1 MKLPSIAILDLIG
14 LVYDGSTL
22 SKKGLGGS
30 ESAVILMAKELAK
43 LGFPV
48 TVFNACAEDD
58 ARPGIYDG
66 VNYRPINS
74 IVPADRYDVMI
85 ASRTVVPFVPEHY
98 YEAYKTATRH
108 HPKIFEE
115 MRKAAKLKVL
125 WMHDTFCN
133 GDNNVEDLAVN
144 GYIDKIFTL
153 SDFHL
158 SYVTTC
164 HHGKRRNFEV
174 LKNKMFITRNGVV
187 NYINEVDISQK
198 DRNLFVYNAS
208 VTKGMLPL
216 IDKIWPR
223 IKANIPEAKLKVIGG
238 YYKFRSEAPL
248 DDQGKTLH
256 RLAQDPKYKALDI
269 EFTGIIS
276 QKEIAEILSKAS
288 MFLFPG
294 AFPETFG
301 ISTLESLTYN
311 TPLVA
316 TRFGALEE
324 TAVEQACYMI
334 DYAIEPNSL
343 FPEIN
348 TDEQCRKFT
357 RTVIDAYNNWYLHQQ
372 KQYYCNIVKDINTW
386 DTVALQ
392 WKQLFLKEFKLYMS
406 ADEYRKVSYINDR
419 IHKVFGRRYSNQVEW
434 NTYKRNKELPI
445 VVITPFYNAEKYI
458 ERCINSIVTQDYDN
472 YTLYLIDDV
481 STDGTVT
488 VMEDYIR
495 SLPVD
500 IRTKIVRVYNKVNS
514 GAVCNQITVLRD
526 RIKDPTDDTIVML
539 IDGDDAL
546 INDNNIFNFYN
557 NLYAD
562 GKTDFSYGSSWSEV
576 DNIPLISQPY
586 PKHIRDTKQ
595 YRNYKFNWG
604 MPYTHLRTFRYELLK
619 KIPNDDCFKDDNGN
633 WWMAGGD
640 NATFYNIL
648 EQADPD
654 KVKVVQDIVYL
665 YNDKNPLNDY
675 KVHGD
680 IQNKNASKIT
690 GNTKIQINRMSGEP
704 TTTRDMSPKVEM
716 VQTEDIVARNIMKK
730 KILIA
735 IPTAKNIEPST
746 FKSIYDL
753 IIPEGFE
760 VTFQYFYGYNV
771 DQVRNLI
778 ADWVVKGF
786 DYLFAVDYD
795 ISFPN
800 DTLVRL
806 LAHDKDVVSGV
817 YRQRVPDRQTIELF
831 ESNENGGFTH
841 IPWEKIKGRGLVEIG
856 ACGFGCVLVKKEV
869 MVKIGYPQFLY
880 KSALDHK
887 DTFSEDLFF
896 AKRAQQE
903 GFKLYADTSLLCDHT
918 GSYVFRV
925 EDR

>member
-30 ESAVILMAKELAK
+30 ESAVILIAKELQK
-43 LGFPV
+43 IGFPV

-58 ARPGIYDG
+58 AHPGIYDG
-66 VNYRPINS
+66 VVYRPMNDIKS
-74 IVPADRYDVMI
+74 HDQFDILI
-85 ASRTVVPFVPEHY
+85 SSRTVVPFVPEHY

-108 HPKIFEE
+108 HPKIFENL
-115 MRKAAKLKVL
+115 RKSAKFKVL

-133 GDNNVEDLAVN
+133 GDLNLEDLAVQ
-144 GYIDKIFTL
+144 GCIDKIFTL

-158 SYVTTC
+158 SYVATC

-174 LKNKMFITRNGVV
+174 LKKKLFITRNGVV
-187 NYINEVDISQK
+187 NYIDEVDISKK

-216 IDKIWPR
+216 IDKIWPK
-223 IKANIPEAKLKVIGG
+223 IKENIPEAKLKIIGG
-238 YYKFRSEAPL
+238 YYKFRSESPL
-248 DDQGKTLH
+248 DEQGKTLVK
-256 RLAQDPKYKALDI
+256 LAADPKYKALDI

-276 QKEIAEILSKAS
+276 QQEIAQILSQAS

-324 TAVEQACYMI
+324 TAVEQACYFI
-334 DYAIEPNSL
+334 NYAIEPNSL

-348 TDEQCRKFT
+348 TEEQCNKFAI
-357 RTVIDAYNNWYLHQQ
+357 TVLHAYHNWYLHQQ
-372 KQYYCNIVKDINTW
+372 KQYYCNIVKDINSW

-392 WKQLFLKEFKLYMS
+392 WKQLFMNEFNLYMPV
-406 ADEYRKVSYINDR
+406 DDYRKVSYINDR
-419 IHKVFGRRYSNQVEW
+419 IHKVFGRRYSNPIEW
-434 NTYKRNKELPI
+434 NTFSRNTELPI
-445 VVITPFYNAEKYI
+445 AIITPFYNAEKYI
-458 ERCINSIVTQDYDN
+458 IRCIESIITQN
-472 YTLYLIDDV
+472 YENYCLYLIDDA
-481 STDGTVT
+481 STDETAWV
-488 VMEDYIR
+488 VESYLKYLPSKLREKIIFIR
-495 SLPVD
+495 
-500 IRTKIVRVYNKVNS
+500 NEHNC
-514 GAVCNQITVLRD
+514 GAVYNQITTLREQLD
-526 RIKDPTDDTIVML
+526 DPSDDTIVML

-557 NLYAD
+557 NLYSD
-562 GKTDFSYGSSWSEV
+562 NKTDFSYGSSWSEV

-586 PKHIRDTKQ
+586 PKEIRENKL
-595 YRNYKFNWG
+595 YRQHSFNWG

-619 KIPNDDCFKDDNGN
+619 NIPSDDCFKDENGE

-648 EQADPD
+648 EQANPN
-654 KVKVVQDIVYL
+654 KVKVVQDIFYI
-665 YNDKNPLNDY
+665 YNDKSPHNDY
-675 KVHGD
+675 KVHGEL
-680 IQNKNASKIT
+680 QNKNAAKIK
-690 GNTKIQINRMSGEP
+690 GNKKIQINKMPGEA
-704 TTTRDMSPKVEM
+704 TTTRNINPNVKMIETKE
-716 VQTEDIVARNIMKK
+716 IVARNIMKK

-735 IPTAKNIEPST
+735 IPTAKNIEPTT
-746 FKSIYDL
+746 FKAIYDL
-753 IIPEGFE
+753 DVPDGYE
-760 VTFQYFYGYNV
+760 THFQYFYGYNV

-778 ADWVVKGF
+778 ADWVVKGPY
-786 DYLFAVDYD
+786 DYLLSVDYD
-795 ISFPN
+795 ISFPS
-800 DTLVRL
+800 DTLTKL
-806 LAHDKDVVSGV
+806 LAHDKEIVSAI
-817 YRQRVPDRQTIELF
+817 YRQRFFDHQTIELF
-831 ESNENGGFTH
+831 ENNNHGGYTH
-841 IPWEKIKGRGLVEIG
+841 IPWEKIKGKGLVEVG

-880 KSALDHK
+880 KSAVDHK

-903 GFKLYADTSLLCDHT
+903 GFKLYADTSILCDHT
-918 GSYVFRV
+918 GSHVFKV
-925 EDR
+925 Q